1 MSKARKVG
9 DAGEAIAVSYLQS
22 LGLDILERN
31 FRAHRGEIDII
42 ARDEETL
49 VFVEVK
55 SSSNE
60 AFGEPLTWV
69 NRRKKHRIA
78 RTAEAYLLTQKR
90 ADVECRFDVIAIS
103 IRKNGHDIKH
113 IKNAFWLED

>member
-1 MSKARKVG
+1 MSRAQKVG
-9 DAGEAIAVSYLQS
+9 KTGEAIAVSYLQS

-42 ARDEETL
+42 AREEETL

-55 SSSNE
+55 SSSGDS
-60 AFGEPLTWV
+60 FGEPLTWV
-69 NRRKKHRIA
+69 NRRKKQKIA
-78 RTAEAYLLTQKR
+78 RTAEAYLLIQNC
-90 ADVECRFDVIAIS
+90 ADVECRFDVIAVS
-103 IRKNGHDIKH
+103 IRNNGHDIKH